1 MFGRRASWGS
11 VAARGASSASA
22 YKGAVI
28 WVGFG
33 IALVILEV

>member
-22 YKGAVI
+22 YEAAVV
-28 WVGFG
+28 WLGFG
-33 IALVILEV
+33 VALVIFEV